1 MSPAMIRHQSISAS
15 AGSGKT
21 FALAHRY
28 LRLLALGVP
37 SDRICALTFSRKAA
51 GEIFDSIVE
60 RLCVAAMDE
69 DAATATAAL
78 IECGDVTRAGFV
90 AWLREFID
98 SLHRNHIGTL
108 DSFIIGIIRNFPTE
122 VGVPIDF
129 DVMDGDGAE
138 AREVRADVLERVL
151 RPSALDPAAQAEFLE
166 AFKQATFGREEKG
179 VLRLL
184 ERFIV
189 EYRQPLLKLP
199 DGERWGRRDLIWGD
213 AWPWPHQPGGLA
225 FAATALHAE
234 VERSDMAEPAAEVWI
249 TFCEAVQRHSGGA
262 PLSAKPMLLMQ
273 KLLKVIADLATESA
287 VIPVA
292 RRRTPLSPPLCRAAL
307 EVVRHFISVEI
318 GAALEET
325 AGIHKV
331 LSAYERVY
339 QEIIRRTGRMTF
351 EDSQYLLAPG
361 GGGGGG
367 LVPSRQSGG
376 DGRLYIDY
384 RLDSQLDHW
393 LLDEFQDTSDLQW
406 SVLAN
411 LVDEVLQ
418 DTSQR
423 RSFFYVGD
431 VKQAIYGWRGGNARL
446 FGLILDRYGSAI
458 EQAPLHTSYRSCEPV
473 IDTVNLV
480 FDSLEA
486 LDLDAGVTTTWNR
499 YWEHHACATG
509 HVPGVG
515 YATIVEPA
523 CDHGAVTPAAEDRYA
538 LTAELID
545 EIRPQ
550 SRGLSTAVLVRTN
563 DQGQEIVEALRRRCP
578 EVTVVHEGHAS
589 ITDSPA
595 VKLLLAVLRYAAHP
609 GDTMAR
615 GHILM
620 SPLGNWLERQ
630 SYGVQDLPLRILE
643 ETQYHGM
650 AAFVE
655 RWAARLD
662 QEGGVDA
669 FARIRLGDLASA
681 AAKYDARA
689 ARDIDSFLSLIE
701 SYTVREEAA
710 ENVIR
715 VMTIHQSKGLGF
727 DVVFLPAL
735 MGPRAVDSSG
745 RSGVLLKRDESGGE
759 LEWALR
765 MPVRDVCNA
774 DEVLCGALRQFDEE
788 DCFESLCVLYV
799 AMTRAKRALYMITS
813 FGGKTAKALTEG
825 ALVKLQLCGEKHP
838 VAGAPFA
845 LGGAEYTCLYETGD
859 RDWYASIAGPPS
871 DQKPDDFRIPPNY
884 GKRES
889 LRTRLGHVLPSGSDF
904 HVADASMLFSLETRE
919 ILDFGTAI
927 HRMFEAVE
935 WAADANADAILEPL
949 LPRLQADDAVK
960 RDVSAQFRSALG
972 CEEVRRALQRP
983 EGDVELWRERRFDI
997 VLDGNLV
1004 TGTFDRVVVT
1014 KNAAGQAVNAEILDY
1029 KSNRVQSEA
1038 EIERTAQGYREQLT
1052 TYRRALA
1059 KILGIAEARIACRLI
1074 FTRPGRVVTLS

>member
-1 MSPAMIRHQSISAS
+1 MSPDMIRHQSISAS

-28 LRLLALGVP
+28 LRLLSLGVP

-78 IECGDVTRAGFV
+78 IECGDVTRVGFV

-129 DVMDGDGAE
+129 DVMAGDGAE
-138 AREVRADVLERVL
+138 ARDMRADVLERVL
-151 RPSALDPAAQAEFLE
+151 RPSALDPSAQAEFLE
-166 AFKQATFGREEKG
+166 AFKQATFGREEKA

-184 ERFIV
+184 DRFIV
-189 EYRQPLLKLP
+189 EYRQALLKLP
-199 DGERWGRRDLIWGD
+199 SGERWGRRELIWGD
-213 AWPWPHQPGGLA
+213 AWPWPTTVGGLA
-225 FAATALHAE
+225 TAATALRVE
-234 VERSDMAEPAAEVWI
+234 VERSDMPEAAADVWI
-249 TFCEAVQRHSGGA
+249 TFCEAVHLHSGGA
-262 PLSAKPMLLMQ
+262 PLSAKPMLLMT
-273 KLLKVIADLATESA
+273 KLLKVIEGLETESA

-292 RRRTPLSPPLCRAAL
+292 SKKMPLSAPLCRAAL
-307 EVVRHFISVEI
+307 AVVRHFISVEI
-318 GAALEET
+318 SASLEET

-367 LVPSRQSGG
+367 LVPSRQSG

-411 LVDEVLQ
+411 LVDEVIQ

-446 FGLILDRYGSAI
+446 FGMILDRYGSAI

-486 LDLDAGVTTTWNR
+486 LGLDAGVTTTWNR
-499 YWEHHACATG
+499 YWKHHSCATG
-509 HVPGVG
+509 HVPEVG

-523 CDHGAVTPAAEDRYA
+523 CDGGAVTPAAVDRYA

-563 DQGQEIVEALRRRCP
+563 DQGQEVVEALRRRCP

-615 GHILM
+615 GQILM
-620 SPLGNWLERQ
+620 SPLGSWLERQ

-650 AAFVE
+650 APFVE

-669 FARIRLGDLASA
+669 FGRIRLGDLASA
-681 AAKYDARA
+681 AAEYDARA
-689 ARDIDSFLSLIE
+689 ARGIDSFLSLIE

-735 MGPRAVDSSG
+735 MASSAVDSSG

-765 MPVRDVCNA
+765 MPARDVCNA
-774 DEVLCGALRQFDEE
+774 DEVLCGALRQFNDE

-799 AMTRAKRALYMITS
+799 AMTRAKRALYMVTS

-838 VAGAPFA
+838 VAGAPFS
-845 LGGAEYTCLYETGD
+845 LSGAEYTCLYEAGT
-859 RDWYASIAGPPS
+859 RDWYASIAGQAS
-871 DQKPDDFRIPPNY
+871 DEKQDDFRIPPNY
-884 GKRES
+884 RKRES
-889 LRTRLGHVLPSGSDF
+889 VRTRLGHVLPSGSDF
-904 HVADASMLFSLETRE
+904 HVADASALFSLETRE
-919 ILDFGTAI
+919 VLDFGTAI

-935 WAADANADAILEPL
+935 WAANADADAILEPL

-960 RDVSAQFRSALG
+960 EDVSTQFRWALG
-972 CEEVRRALQRP
+972 CDEVRRALERP

-1014 KNAAGQAVNAEILDY
+1014 RNVAGQAVKAEILDY
-1029 KSNRVQSEA
+1029 KSNRVETEA
-1038 EIERTAQGYREQLT
+1038 DIERTAQEYREQMGI
-1052 TYRRALA
+1052 YRRSLSR
-1059 KILGIAEARIACRLI
+1059 ILGIAEERIACRLI